1 MKREMICD
9 SVGGVGCGL
18 KRVLDLVG
26 GKWKILILCA
36 MNKYGTIRYGE
47 LRRVIAGIT
56 NTMLAQSLKELEADG
71 LIRRTVYD
79 GRPVRV
85 DYDLT
90 DKTEA
95 LIPILLELQ
104 AWGEQNLGTFIHD
117 DTKSH
122 VY

>member
-1 MKREMICD
+1 MMPRWLTF
-9 SVGGVGCGL
+9 SL
-18 KRVLDLVG
+18 ARVAQNFVSIWLTFSLTFTLIG

-36 MNKYGTIRYGE
+36 MDKYGTIRYGE

-56 NTMLAQSLKELEADG
+56 NTMLAQSLRELETDG

-90 DKTEA
+90 DKTEV

-104 AWGEQNLGTFIHD
+104 AWGEQNIQGP
-117 DTKSH
+117 KQ
-122 VY
+122 

>member
-1 MKREMICD
+1 M
-9 SVGGVGCGL
+9 
-18 KRVLDLVG
+18 
-26 GKWKILILCA
+26 
-36 MNKYGTIRYGE
+36 RYGE

-56 NTMLAQSLKELEADG
+56 NTMLAQSLRELETDG

-90 DKTEA
+90 DKTEV

-104 AWGEQNLGTFIHD
+104 AWGEQNIQGP
-117 DTKSH
+117 KQ
-122 VY
+122 